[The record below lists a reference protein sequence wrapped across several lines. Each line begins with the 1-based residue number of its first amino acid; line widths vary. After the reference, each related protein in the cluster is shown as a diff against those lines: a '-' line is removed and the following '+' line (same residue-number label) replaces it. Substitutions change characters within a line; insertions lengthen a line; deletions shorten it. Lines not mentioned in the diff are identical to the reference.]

1 MSEEI
6 IDVPE
11 FLDRVMEDKDLLK
24 ELLDIYVA
32 DFDQKRGELS
42 IAIETKDF
50 DTIRNVAHSLKG
62 ASGNISAKPLRE
74 VCMTLENKGKSGDSE
89 GLEQLLTDLDKQYAA
104 LQERIVT
111 LKEEL

>member
-24 ELLDIYVA
+24 ELLDIFVA
-32 DFDQKRGELS
+32 DFDQKREELS
-42 IAIETKDF
+42 KAIGTNDF

-74 VCMTLENKGKSGDSE
+74 VCVTLESKGKSGDSE

>member
-24 ELLDIYVA
+24 ELLDIFAADYV
-32 DFDQKRGELS
+32 QKRVDLGKAVEGS
-42 IAIETKDF
+42 DF
-50 DTIRNVAHSLKG
+50 ETIRSIAHSLKG

-74 VCMTLENKGKSGDSE
+74 VCVVLEQKGKDGDGE
-89 GLEQLLTDLDKQYAA
+89 GLAELLTELDKQYAA
-104 LQERIVT
+104 LEQRMAS

>member
-24 ELLDIYVA
+24 ELLDIFTT
-32 DFDQKRGELS
+32 DFAQKREELGQ
-42 IAIETKDF
+42 AIPAKDF
-50 DTIRNVAHSLKG
+50 ETIRNVAHSLKG

-74 VCMTLENKGKSGDSE
+74 VCTVLEHKGKTSDGD
-89 GLEQLLTDLDKQYAA
+89 GLEELLVDLDKQYAV
-104 LQERIVT
+104 LLERIVT

>member
-11 FLDRVMEDKDLLK
+11 FMDRVQEDKDLLK
-24 ELLDIYVA
+24 ELLDIFVE
-32 DFDQKRGELS
+32 DFEQKRIKLTEAVASKDFETIKS
-42 IAIETKDF
+42 IA
-50 DTIRNVAHSLKG
+50 HSVKG

-74 VCMTLENKGKSGDSE
+74 VCIVLETKGKERDAA
-89 GLEQLLTDLDKQYAA
+89 GLTVLLQDLDRQYTA
-104 LQERIVT
+104 LKKRIVT

>member
-1 MSEEI
+1 MSDEI

-24 ELLDIYVA
+24 ELLDIFSADYV
-32 DFDQKRGELS
+32 QKRQDLGK
-42 IAIETKDF
+42 AVETKDF
-50 DTIRNVAHSLKG
+50 ETIRSVAHSLKG

-74 VCMTLENKGKSGDSE
+74 VCVILEKKGKESDGE
-89 GLEQLLTDLDKQYAA
+89 GLEALLIDLDKQYAA
-104 LQERIVT
+104 LEERMKT

>member
-6 IDVPE
+6 IDLPE
-11 FLDRVMEDKDLLK
+11 FLDRVMEDKDLLR
-24 ELLDIYVA
+24 ELLDIFTE
-32 DFDQKRGELS
+32 DFVQKREELGK
-42 IAIETKDF
+42 AVAAKDF
-50 DTIRNVAHSLKG
+50 ETIRGVAHSLKG

-74 VCMTLENKGKSGDSE
+74 VCMALENKGKAGDGE